1 MEHIEFSENDNEFMP
16 PDGNDNQSTPNLA
29 GQSPKIPIGRVA
41 SPVRYEST
49 SSRFYFWVERGKLPE
64 KTQLVW
70 TSSQIGSQLIRFYG
84 VVEEVYRRSRMESIG
99 EEMDVFDGD
108 LSYEPPFNQE
118 GVTFAEVTILEY
130 DPPRFTPPLE
140 QSLVYLSG
148 SSEAELAYGFAGMQE
163 TVRLLGREVVLD
175 WRLPVGLLRN
185 GGEETAGPAY
195 IDLRNLNG
203 DRAGHLNV
211 TGQAG
216 RGTKSSFLLVI
227 VRSLLHFAHQW
238 DNGDPFRP
246 SFSVRPIIFNVK
258 GNDLMYIDMPNRSLD
273 EAGRQQWQQLGI
285 DPQPFIGSS
294 FYSPCEVIGRGDA
307 NRGTPRVRRPVA
319 DGSRQ
324 TKTYYW
330 TLADV
335 IRFGLWP
342 YLFSESSQQ
351 SETLMSLVDH
361 LQSLLS
367 LPHIVDEEYPSGLA
381 LRQEPWIIGNN
392 QRYAAPQTFQ
402 ELREFLQAALRDP
415 NHPVRDGGIHTFAT
429 IRALLSR
436 LGLVISQEGRSIFDP
451 SQGMGR
457 PLRVIGNGTSDPQV
471 IDIAGLPPELRRF
484 VVASV
489 LDQIKDYQMSENRQ
503 RGQVYFLV
511 LDEMGL
517 YAPRGARDPITRLF
531 EYVAAQLR
539 SQGIILLSA
548 QQQASDVSETV
559 FGNSQFKVLGATSP
573 VELES
578 SAWNR
583 LLTPPQKA
591 RTMMLQPDEKMILT
605 HKGWMNVVFPFPAW
619 AMKESEADFS
629 ALPQPANEN
638 GRSESQGLIPI
649 NPPQ

>member
-1 MEHIEFSENDNEFMP
+1 MENKELTGNGNELIHSDGDKNQTA
-16 PDGNDNQSTPNLA
+16 PDPE

-70 TSSQIGSQLIRFYG
+70 TSSQVGSQLIRFYG
-84 VVEEVYRRSRMESIG
+84 VVEEIYRRSRLESIG

-108 LSYEPPFNQE
+108 LSYEPPFKPE

-148 SSEAELAYGFAGMQE
+148 SSEAELAYGFVNMQD
-163 TVRLLGREVVLD
+163 TARILGREIVLD
-175 WRLPVGLLRN
+175 WRLPIGLLRN

-195 IDLRNLNG
+195 IDVRDLNG

-216 RGTKSSFLLVI
+216 RGTKSSFLLII
-227 VRSLLHFAHQW
+227 VRSLLNFARQW
-238 DNGDPFRP
+238 DNGDPTRP

-258 GNDLMYIDMPNRSLD
+258 GNDLMYIDMVNRHLD
-273 EAGRQQWQQLGI
+273 NAGSQQWHQLGI
-285 DPQPFIGSS
+285 DPVPFMGAS

-307 NRGTPRVRRPVA
+307 NRGTPRVQRPIA

-342 YLFSESSQQ
+342 YLFSESAQQ
-351 SETLMSLVDH
+351 SETLASLVDH

-367 LPHIVDEEYPSGLA
+367 VPHTVDEEYPSGLA
-381 LRQEPWIIGNN
+381 LRQEQWVIGN

-402 ELREFLQAALRDP
+402 VLREFLQAALRDQ

-429 IRALLSR
+429 VRALLSR
-436 LGLVISQEGRSIFDP
+436 LGLVFSQEGRSIFD
-451 SQGMGR
+451 SSMGVGR

-471 IDIAGLPPELRRF
+471 IDIAGLSPELRRF
-484 VVASV
+484 VVAAV
-489 LDQIKDYQMSENRQ
+489 LDQIKDHQMGEDRQ

-517 YAPRGARDPITRLF
+517 YAPRGAHDPITRLF

-548 QQQASDVSETV
+548 QQQASDVSDTV
-559 FGNSQFKVLGATSP
+559 FGNSHYKVLGATSP
-573 VELES
+573 VELENS
-578 SAWNR
+578 TWNR
-583 LLTPPQKA
+583 LLTPPQKTRA
-591 RTMMLQPDEKMILT
+591 MMLQPDEKMILT
-605 HKGWMNVVFPFPAW
+605 HKGWMNVVVPFPAW
-619 AMKESEADFS
+619 AMKESEADS
-629 ALPQPANEN
+629 STWNQLPNEN
-638 GRSESQGLIPI
+638 GQSEPQGLIPI

>member
-1 MEHIEFSENDNEFMP
+1 
-16 PDGNDNQSTPNLA
+16 
-29 GQSPKIPIGRVA
+29 
-41 SPVRYEST
+41 
-49 SSRFYFWVERGKLPE
+49 VERGKLPE

-70 TSSQIGSQLIRFYG
+70 TSSQVGSQLIRFYG
-84 VVEEVYRRSRMESIG
+84 IIEEVFRRSRRESIG

-108 LSYEPPFNQE
+108 LSYEPPFNPE

-148 SSEAELAYGFAGMQE
+148 VGEAEHAYGFASMRE
-163 TVRLLGREVVLD
+163 AMRLPEREVILD

-185 GGEETAGPAY
+185 GGEETVGPAY
-195 IDLRNLNG
+195 IDIRDLNG

-216 RGTKSSFLLVI
+216 RGTKSSLLLVI
-227 VRSLLHFAHQW
+227 VRSLINFAQQW
-238 DNGDPFRP
+238 DSGDPSHP

-258 GNDLMYIDMPNRSLD
+258 GNDLMYIDMPNRGLN
-273 EAGRQQWQQLGI
+273 EARRQQWRRLGI
-285 DPQPFIGSS
+285 DPQPFTETN
-294 FYSPCEVIGRGDA
+294 FFSPCEVIGRGDA
-307 NRGTPRVRRPVA
+307 NRGAPRVQRPVV
-319 DGSRQ
+319 DGNRQ
-324 TKTYYW
+324 TRTYYW

-335 IRFGLWP
+335 IRFGLWQ
-342 YLFSESSQQ
+342 YLFSESAQQ

-367 LPHIVDEEYPSGLA
+367 APHTINEEYPSGLE
-381 LRQEPWIIGNN
+381 LRQEPWDMGNN
-392 QRYAAPQTFQ
+392 QRYAAPQSFQ
-402 ELREFLQAALRDP
+402 ELREFLQAALRDQ
-415 NHPVRDGGIHTFAT
+415 NHPIRDGGIHTFAT

-436 LGLVISQEGRSIFDP
+436 LGPVFGQEGRSIFDP
-451 SQGMGR
+451 NQGIGR
-457 PLRVIGNGTSDPQV
+457 PLRVIGNGTSDPLV

-489 LDQIKDYQMSENRQ
+489 LDQIKDHQMSENRQ
-503 RGQVYFLV
+503 RGQVYFLI
-511 LDEMGL
+511 LDEMAL

-531 EYVAAQLR
+531 EFVAAQLR

-559 FGNSQFKVLGATSP
+559 FGNSQFKALGATSP

-591 RTMMLQPDEKMILT
+591 RAMMLQPDEKMILT
-605 HKGWMNVVFPFPAW
+605 HKGWMNVVVPFPAW

-629 ALPQPANEN
+629 VNAHPTHE
-638 GRSESQGLIPI
+638 GGLGELQDLITI
-649 NPPQ
+649 NPPED